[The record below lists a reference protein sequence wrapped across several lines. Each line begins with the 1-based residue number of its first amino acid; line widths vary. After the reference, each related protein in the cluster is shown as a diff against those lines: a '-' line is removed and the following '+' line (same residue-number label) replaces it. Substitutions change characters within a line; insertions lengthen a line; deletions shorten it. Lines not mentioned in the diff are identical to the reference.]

1 MSVSAQQLMQ
11 HYAALS
17 DEELQRI
24 NPVELTEVAQKCYK
38 DEIQSRGI
46 SVSAANFEEEDG
58 DAFETSQSEQPD
70 WTDGDMGDGEP
81 FVVCAFTDDPNGSSV
96 NDADEAYRA
105 LKAAGVPCR
114 IEVRT
119 VQPDPVKPRPYT
131 ERQLMV
137 PSSYILHATSVLD
150 QNFFNVRQ
158 ESDWQT
164 HLESLTD
171 QQLLRLN
178 VDDICAGLL
187 DRATRLRNA
196 YLAERRRRAS

>member
-17 DEELQRI
+17 NEELQRI
-24 NPVELTEVAQKCYK
+24 NPAELTEVAQKCYK
-38 DEIQSRGI
+38 DEIQRRGI
-46 SVSAANFEEEDG
+46 SVSPTNLEEEDG
-58 DAFETSQSEQPD
+58 DAFETSQIEQPD

-81 FVVCAFTDDPNGSSV
+81 FVVCAFTDGPTGSSV

-105 LKAAGVPCR
+105 LNAAGVPCR

-119 VQPDPVKPRPYT
+119 VQPDPVKPQAYT

-137 PSSYILHATSVLD
+137 PSSYILHATNVLD
-150 QNFFNVRQ
+150 KNFFNVHQ

-187 DRATRLRNA
+187 DRATRLRKA
-196 YLAERRRRAS
+196 YLAERSRRAV